1 MWAWVIV
8 GSDMRRVEVDAG
20 RVLSLL
26 EKEPY
31 TATELARILGIHHA
45 TVERL
50 LWRLKSTNPDLRSKS
65 IGRFVVYWRA
75 PKENVEE
82 YDEFIRSI
90 FPALTKRIR
99 VLVELYR
106 RKAVSPS
113 TAIKISSLG
122 ILDDDTKKI
131 LDELAEKQRVIIT
144 ASGRIYLTQLGAS
157 IAEGAEKTYQM

>member
-1 MWAWVIV
+1 M
-8 GSDMRRVEVDAG
+8 
-20 RVLSLL
+20 
-26 EKEPY
+26 
-31 TATELARILGIHHA
+31 T
-45 TVERL
+45 
-50 LWRLKSTNPDLRSKS
+50 
-65 IGRFVVYWRA
+65 
-75 PKENVEE
+75 PKENIVE

-113 TAIKISSLG
+113 TAIEMSSLR
-122 ILDDDTKKI
+122 ILDDDAKKI

-144 ASGRIYLTQLGAS
+144 APGRIYLTQLGAS